1 MLTNYDFIADP
12 TALDNSDND
21 GKLYVY
27 GTNEGFDYADGK
39 LAANSYSNNSLSI
52 LSTSDMVNWTDEG
65 TMDNTNLNNLPSTAS
80 AKKKEKEW
88 LDNKGMGSISSQN
101 RWRWRW

>member
-80 AKKKEKEW
+80 AKKKEKNGW
-88 LDNKGMGSISSQN
+88 TTKAWAPSALKN